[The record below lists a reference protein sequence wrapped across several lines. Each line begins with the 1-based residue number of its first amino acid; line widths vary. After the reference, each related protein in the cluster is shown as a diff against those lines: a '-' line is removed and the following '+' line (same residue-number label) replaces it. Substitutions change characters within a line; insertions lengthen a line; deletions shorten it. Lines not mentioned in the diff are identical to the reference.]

1 MVHESGSRD
10 QIVRSLISSAKQRL
24 WIIDPYFTTVELV
37 SYALATSSTKLPV
50 LIVTSAEAMTKKDR
64 IDPKRTAA
72 EVLDAQLPNLAKHG
86 NFSISVLT
94 GTTPAVHDRF
104 LVVDDSVWFS
114 GNSLHTIGDR
124 AGMVIKLRNSDDI
137 IRNLTEIL
145 DGDPPPLGRSG

>member
-1 MVHESGSRD
+1 MGPGRP
-10 QIVRSLISSAKQRL
+10 RPNSSALNLHAKQRL

-94 GTTPAVHDRF
+94 GQHPQFTIVSS
-104 LVVDDSVWFS
+104 LSMIQS
-114 GNSLHTIGDR
+114 GSQEIR
-124 AGMVIKLRNSDDI
+124 AHNR
-137 IRNLTEIL
+137 
-145 DGDPPPLGRSG
+145 